1 MTPLQDLEIK
11 KFPRR
16 KSALWKAG
24 LLCSFQF
31 YFFSNIL
38 SGLRLGQ
45 LQQILKTPVERVCH
59 GGHRSHSF
67 LHILLLSPT
76 LLDLQQQTLPPLV
89 HLLDLWIVQ
98 KLTPPRQQP
107 PPLLLLL
114 AKVRSTGQLLQ
125 LRRHPAGLLGL
136 ELHLAGINSSPHI
149 LQYRR
154 NVLACLV
161 RQEAL
166 VGRLYKPGQGHSL
179 IRSHRKIPPLRKITQ
194 SPQWSLQM
202 RKGLSTERAL
212 VEEVEHGQLSG
223 SGISKTPD

>member
-1 MTPLQDLEIK
+1 MPPLQDLEIK
-11 KFPRR
+11 KFPRH

-24 LLCSFQF
+24 LLCAIQF
-31 YFFSNIL
+31 YVSSNIL
-38 SGLRLGQ
+38 AGLRLSQ
-45 LQQILKTPVERVCH
+45 LQQLLKTPVKRLCH

-67 LHILLLSPT
+67 LHILLLSPS
-76 LLDLQQQTLPPLV
+76 LLYLQQQTLPPLI

-114 AKVRSTGQLLQ
+114 AKVRSTGQLPQ

-154 NVLACLV
+154 YVLAGLV

-166 VGRLYKPGQGHSL
+166 VGRLNEPGQGLSL
-179 IRSHRKIPPLRKITQ
+179 IRSHRKIPPLREITQ
-194 SPQWSLQM
+194 SPQ
-202 RKGLSTERAL
+202 
-212 VEEVEHGQLSG
+212 
-223 SGISKTPD
+223 